1 VVLAATLVIQLGL
14 NRYEVWRDRQQGV
27 IIPGRSVALQHV
39 RSENARLVRL
49 AGIRK
54 KEAAAIVEIVENI
67 LTAVIRKNRRD
78 QWLFFALGTAVAIV
92 AQLVEQVI
100 R

>member
-1 VVLAATLVIQLGL
+1 
-14 NRYEVWRDRQQGV
+14 
-27 IIPGRSVALQHV
+27 
-39 RSENARLVRL
+39 VRL